1 MGGAIPIERP
11 RRGRGGLGGRGGRG
25 GARGGRGR
33 GRGQGAK
40 PNLSVEDLDADLEKY
55 HIEAKQS
62 DGMVHRV
69 FQLAV

>member
-11 RRGRGGLGGRGGRG
+11 RRGRGGRG

-62 DGMVHRV
+62 DGMVH
-69 FQLAV
+69 

>member
-11 RRGRGGLGGRGGRG
+11 RRGRGVLGGRGGRG

-62 DGMVHRV
+62 DGMVH
-69 FQLAV
+69 